1 MADLRQASS
10 HESPGHTLDRDE
22 ADFSGER
29 SSGNLVDFPQ
39 PTRAS
44 AADLLVLQRVVALE
58 ILPKVVR
65 AHGADL
71 VQASPRTPSEE
82 RVNDEVKFFCN
93 IVLSQS
99 PEAATA
105 HIETLRASGRS
116 LETIYLELLVPC
128 ARYLRRLWDE
138 DVCDFAAATLA
149 LWRLQQLLREFSTAF
164 RSLGA
169 EHSCG
174 LRALLAPAPG
184 EKQELG
190 FIMFDL
196 ALIGEFFRRDGWDA
210 WIGPDSS
217 SPEFS
222 ALVRTQWFDV
232 VEFLV
237 SGDKRLDALAAN
249 ISAVRRNSPNQA
261 LRVLV
266 CGPAFVRHPEL
277 ILVVG
282 GDLPASDPRLGVAQA
297 RNLVG
302 LPTTTRG

>member
-10 HESPGHTLDRDE
+10 HENPGHAFDRDD
-22 ADFSGER
+22 ADFSGGR
-29 SSGNLVDFPQ
+29 SPGNLLDFPQ
-39 PTRAS
+39 PARAS

-58 ILPKVVR
+58 ILPRVVR
-65 AHGADL
+65 AHGADPA
-71 VQASPRTPSEE
+71 QALPRSPAEE
-82 RVNDEVKFFCN
+82 RVSDEVKTFCN
-93 IVLSQS
+93 VVLSQN
-99 PEAATA
+99 PDAAAA
-105 HIETLRASGRS
+105 HVESLRAGGRS
-116 LETIYLELLVPC
+116 LETIYLELMVPC

-164 RSLGA
+164 RSLGT

-184 EKQELG
+184 EKQELS

-210 WIGPDSS
+210 WIEPDSS

-237 SGDKRLDALAAN
+237 SGEKRLDALAAN
-249 ISAVRRNSPNQA
+249 ISAVRRDSPNQA

>member
-1 MADLRQASS
+1 MADVRQANS
-10 HESPGHTLDRDE
+10 HESTGHAFDRRDG
-22 ADFSGER
+22 DFGGGRSGD
-29 SSGNLVDFPQ
+29 NLLDFPQ
-39 PTRAS
+39 PARAS
-44 AADLLVLQRVVALE
+44 GPDLLVLQRVVALE
-58 ILPKVVR
+58 ILPRVVR

-71 VQASPRTPSEE
+71 AQASPRLPAEE
-82 RVNDEVKFFCN
+82 RVSDEVKAFCN
-93 IVLSQS
+93 IVLLQS
-99 PEAATA
+99 PEAVAA
-105 HIETLRASGRS
+105 HIETLRERGRS
-116 LETIYLELLVPC
+116 LESIYLELMVPC

-149 LWRLQQLLREFSTAF
+149 LWRLQQILRDFSAAF

-184 EKQELG
+184 EKQELS

-210 WIGPDSS
+210 WIEPDSS
-217 SPEFS
+217 SVEFA

-249 ISAVRRNSPNQA
+249 ISAIRRDSPNQA

-282 GDLPASDPRLGVAQA
+282 GDLPSADPRLGVAQA
-297 RNLVG
+297 RNIVG

>member
-1 MADLRQASS
+1 VS
-10 HESPGHTLDRDE
+10 
-22 ADFSGER
+22 
-29 SSGNLVDFPQ
+29 
-39 PTRAS
+39 
-44 AADLLVLQRVVALE
+44 
-58 ILPKVVR
+58 
-65 AHGADL
+65 
-71 VQASPRTPSEE
+71 
-82 RVNDEVKFFCN
+82 DEVKFFCN

-105 HIETLRASGRS
+105 HVETLRASGRS

-149 LWRLQQLLREFSTAF
+149 LWRLQQLLREFSAAF
-164 RSLGA
+164 RSQGA

-184 EKQELG
+184 EKQELS

-210 WIGPDSS
+210 WIEPDSA

-237 SGDKRLDALAAN
+237 SGEKQLDALAAK

>member
-1 MADLRQASS
+1 MVDMRQAT
-10 HESPGHTLDRDE
+10 SPGAAGHTFDRDSAE
-22 ADFSGER
+22 FGGIRSGD
-29 SSGNLVDFPQ
+29 NLLDFPQ
-39 PTRAS
+39 PARAS
-44 AADLLVLQRVVALE
+44 AEDLVVLQRVVAFE
-58 ILPKVVR
+58 ILPRVIR
-65 AHGADL
+65 AHGADPA
-71 VQASPRTPSEE
+71 QAMPRLPAEE
-82 RVNDEVKFFCN
+82 RVTDEVKAFCN
-93 IVLSQS
+93 IVLSQN
-99 PEAATA
+99 PDAALR
-105 HIETLRASGRS
+105 HIEALVASGRS
-116 LETIYLELLVPC
+116 LETIYLDLMVPC

-149 LWRLQQLLREFSTAF
+149 LWRLQQLLRDFSTAF

-184 EKQELG
+184 EKQELS

-210 WIGPDSS
+210 WIEPDSS
-217 SPEFS
+217 SAEF
-222 ALVRTQWFDV
+222 ATLVRTHWFDV
-232 VEFLV
+232 VEFQV
-237 SGDKRLDALAAN
+237 SGDKRLDALAAS
-249 ISAVRRNSPNQA
+249 ISAVRRDSPNQG

-282 GDLPASDPRLGVAQA
+282 GDLPAADPKLGVAQA

>member
-1 MADLRQASS
+1 MADVRQATVTGST
-10 HESPGHTLDRDE
+10 GHALDRDN
-22 ADFSGER
+22 ADFGGGR
-29 SSGNLVDFPQ
+29 PAGNLLDFPR
-39 PTRAS
+39 PARPS
-44 AADLLVLQRVVALE
+44 AADLLVLQRVVAFE
-58 ILPKVVR
+58 ILPRVVR
-65 AHGADL
+65 AHGADPA
-71 VQASPRTPSEE
+71 QALPRLPAEE
-82 RVNDEVKFFCN
+82 RVTDEVKAFCN
-93 IVLSQS
+93 IVLSQN
-99 PEAATA
+99 PEAAAA
-105 HIETLRASGRS
+105 HVETLRARGRS
-116 LETIYLELLVPC
+116 LETIYLELMVPC

-149 LWRLQQLLREFSTAF
+149 LWRLQQLLHEFSAAF

-184 EKQELG
+184 EKQELS

-210 WIGPDSS
+210 WIEPDSS
-217 SPEFS
+217 SVEFS

-249 ISAVRRNSPNQA
+249 ISAVRRDSPNQA

-266 CGPAFVRHPEL
+266 CGPAFLRHPEL
-277 ILVVG
+277 TLVVG
-282 GDLPASDPRLGVAQA
+282 GDLPSADPRLGVAQA

-302 LPTTTRG
+302 LPTTNRG

>member
-1 MADLRQASS
+1 M
-10 HESPGHTLDRDE
+10 
-22 ADFSGER
+22 F
-29 SSGNLVDFPQ
+29 
-39 PTRAS
+39 
-44 AADLLVLQRVVALE
+44 
-58 ILPKVVR
+58 R
-65 AHGADL
+65 AHSADPAQTL
-71 VQASPRTPSEE
+71 PRSPAEE
-82 RVNDEVKFFCN
+82 RVSDEVKTFCQV
-93 IVLSQS
+93 VLSQN
-99 PEAATA
+99 PETAAA
-105 HIETLRASGRS
+105 HVEALRASGRS
-116 LETIYLELLVPC
+116 LESIYLDLMMPC

-149 LWRLQQLLREFSTAF
+149 LWRMQQLLREFSAAF

-184 EKQELG
+184 EKQELS

-210 WIGPDSS
+210 WIEPDSA

-237 SGDKRLDALAAN
+237 SGEKQLDALAAN

-277 ILVVG
+277 TLVVG

>member
-1 MADLRQASS
+1 MVDMRQAT
-10 HESPGHTLDRDE
+10 SPGTAGHTFDRVSTEFDGVRTS
-22 ADFSGER
+22 D
-29 SSGNLVDFPQ
+29 NLLDFPQ
-39 PTRAS
+39 PARAS
-44 AADLLVLQRVVALE
+44 AADLAVLQHVVAFE
-58 ILPKVVR
+58 ILPRVIR
-65 AHGADL
+65 AHGADPA
-71 VQASPRTPSEE
+71 QALPRLPAEE
-82 RVNDEVKFFCN
+82 RVNDEVRTFCN

-99 PEAATA
+99 GEAAVE
-105 HIETLRASGRS
+105 HIEALRARGRS
-116 LETIYLELLVPC
+116 LETIYLDLMVPC

-149 LWRLQQLLREFSTAF
+149 LWRLQQLLRDFSAAF

-184 EKQELG
+184 EKQELS

-210 WIGPDSS
+210 WIEPDSS
-217 SPEFS
+217 SAEFS

-232 VEFLV
+232 VEFQV

-249 ISAVRRNSPNQA
+249 IRAVRRDSPNQA

-282 GDLPASDPRLGVAQA
+282 GDLPAADPKLGVAQA